1 VGSLDPDF
9 IHVPGVFV
17 QRIYKATT
25 MQKRIERLCV
35 LTDDGVA
42 SSSKKKSSSDAAM
55 RERIIRRAALEF
67 EVCWCV
73 LVCVGVWGIFI
84 HAMALTAGRHV
95 CQSGHRHAYAGQQLH
110 PAWHERRFAEREW
123 RPRSGVSAALF
134 LPLCSLVF
142 LCASAVRTVLAIS

>member
-1 VGSLDPDF
+1 MSVPWLRQVEEIVPVGSLDPDF

-67 EVCWCV
+67 EVCWLCWCV
-73 LVCVGVWGIFI
+73 CFLV
-84 HAMALTAGRHV
+84 HV
-95 CQSGHRHAYAGQQLH
+95 INRFQLDY
-110 PAWHERRFAEREW
+110 R
-123 RPRSGVSAALF
+123 
-134 LPLCSLVF
+134 
-142 LCASAVRTVLAIS
+142 